1 MLRTI
6 LIAIFLLVFVGIPI
20 LIDILGIAL
29 VFMEEMESEEDD
41 ADLII

>member
-20 LIDILGIAL
+20 LIDILGITL
-29 VFMEEMESEEDD
+29 VFMDEMEREQDEMD
-41 ADLII
+41 

>member
-6 LIAIFLLVFVGIPI
+6 LIAILLLVFVGIPI

-29 VFMEEMESEEDD
+29 VFMEEMEREEDEMD
-41 ADLII
+41 

>member
-6 LIAIFLLVFVGIPI
+6 LIGILLLVLVGIPI

-29 VFMEEMESEEDD
+29 VFMDEMEKEEDI
-41 ADLII
+41 AEKVI